1 MSRTPKYIKY
11 KYVNQYGVEYYSTFN
26 KSFISNITLPSTP
39 KEGMS
44 IIVKDSEFNAQN
56 YPVLVRT
63 LDSTILRG
71 DPSILLDVDGF
82 DTEFYFNGN
91 NWSAVGR

>member
-1 MSRTPKYIKY
+1 
-11 KYVNQYGVEYYSTFN
+11 
-26 KSFISNITLPSTP
+26 
-39 KEGMS
+39 MS